1 MLIPNTSRD
10 SCAYPEL
17 IKGKAAKVS
26 KGRSQSPLV
35 ASAEA
40 KPSVPTAKCLKEQN
54 SMNSVYR
61 QVFLL
66 GKSNPNMYF
75 STGRKVPKAHRG
87 GQSVYEGGGRP
98 GPPYPNCLSAHP
110 RGAALRT
117 PRRGGVSGL
126 GEALAR
132 HHIQHASSTG
142 SLAWESWPKVG
153 DYAFVPDG
161 GS

>member
-40 KPSVPTAKCLKEQN
+40 KPSVHTAEWLKEQN

-66 GKSNPNMYF
+66 SKSNPDMFF

-87 GQSVYEGGGRP
+87 GQSVHEGVAAP
-98 GPPYPNCLSAHP
+98 DP
-110 RGAALRT
+110 RILI
-117 PRRGGVSGL
+117 P
-126 GEALAR
+126 
-132 HHIQHASSTG
+132 
-142 SLAWESWPKVG
+142 
-153 DYAFVPDG
+153 
-161 GS
+161 